1 MKREITTTVEV
12 DGEIYIFR
20 IQREKR
26 VGDYQGDKYISNELT
41 ITTTP
46 GMNKQGIQH
55 LIDVMMNAA
64 SQIL

>member
-20 IQREKR
+20 IQREDN
-26 VGDYQGDKYISNELT
+26 GEIT

-46 GMNKQGIQH
+46 GYHKKIQG
-55 LIDVMMNAA
+55 LINVMIDIG
-64 SQIL
+64 SEIL